1 MRRVGRSEEIAEAVL
16 WLGSDKSSF
25 VTGVTLPIDGG
36 QSAGVKPEWMLRP
49 PPRPRRAPHEH
60 PAETSRSAAGEL
72 LPERHGRD
80 AGLRIDHAPL
90 RLALRQD
97 REKNLFDTW
106 YGRGTCG
113 VLLCAGV
120 RWGQDV

>member
-72 LPERHGRD
+72 LPERPW
-80 AGLRIDHAPL
+80 A
-90 RLALRQD
+90 
-97 REKNLFDTW
+97 
-106 YGRGTCG
+106 GRGPAHRPRAPAPCSS
-113 VLLCAGV
+113 AGS
-120 RWGQDV
+120 